1 MATVVLEHYQGERN
15 VTIIKILQWSHFQKS
30 KVALYFAVASKK
42 ISVRTTTKN
51 QIKTTTKTASFIKMK
66 APQTFPS
73 LFTVDQLFSE
83 GNCSKFK
90 GK

>member
-1 MATVVLEHYQGERN
+1 MVTVVLEHCQGERN
-15 VTIIKILQWSHFQKS
+15 VTIIRILQWSHFQKS
-30 KVALYFAVASKK
+30 KVVLYFAFASKK
-42 ISVRTTTKN
+42 FSVRTATKN
-51 QIKTTTKTASFIKMK
+51 QIKIKTASFIKMK

-83 GNCSKFK
+83 GNSFKFK